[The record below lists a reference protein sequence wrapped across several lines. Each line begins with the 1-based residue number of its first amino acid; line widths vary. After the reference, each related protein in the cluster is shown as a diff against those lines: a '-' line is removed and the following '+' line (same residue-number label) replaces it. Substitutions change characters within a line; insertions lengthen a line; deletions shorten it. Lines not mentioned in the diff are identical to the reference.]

1 MQLAL
6 PPRGT
11 PRPCGERTSGTSGTP
26 ARQHTHGLMREA
38 RTDGETDVP
47 SLERMQTSTPSTPS
61 SRDSNPPRS
70 RRYTKR
76 RDRTTDRMSAIQSVQ
91 VFGRKKAATAVAYCK
106 QGRGLIKVN
115 GCPIELLEPE
125 ILRLKTFE
133 PVLLL
138 GQTRFA
144 NVDIRIRVKG
154 GGFTAQIYA
163 IRQAIAKSLVA
174 YYQKYV
180 DEASKTEIRDILMQ
194 YDRTLLV
201 ADPRRCESKKFG
213 GPSAR
218 ARYQKS
224 YR

>member
-1 MQLAL
+1 MQA
-6 PPRGT
+6 
-11 PRPCGERTSGTSGTP
+11 
-26 ARQHTHGLMREA
+26 
-38 RTDGETDVP
+38 
-47 SLERMQTSTPSTPS
+47 
-61 SRDSNPPRS
+61 
-70 RRYTKR
+70 
-76 RDRTTDRMSAIQSVQ
+76 VQ
-91 VFGRKKAATAVAYCK
+91 VFGRKKTATAVAYCK

-154 GGFTAQIYA
+154 GGYTSQIYA
-163 IRQAIAKSLVA
+163 IRQAIAKSVVA

-180 DEASKTEIRDILMQ
+180 DEAQKKEIKEILTT
-194 YDRTLLV
+194 YDRSLLV
-201 ADPRRCESKKFG
+201 ADPRRCEPKKFG
-213 GPSAR
+213 GPGAR
-218 ARYQKS
+218 ARRQKS